1 MIASPL
7 FLCYTTFNSN
17 TNKVEF
23 DQNLFYISEEFG
35 AMLTKKT
42 ILVVEDNALNRAM
55 LCEILSSDYRV
66 LEAENVRRR

>member
-7 FLCYTTFNSN
+7 LLCYTTFDSN

-55 LCEILSSDYRV
+55 LCEILSIIAFWRRKT
-66 LEAENVRRR
+66 VRRR